1 MIRIKHLLFSC
12 IPVHRVP
19 IISLNVIDEV
29 NGLNQRE
36 KAITDEGSPLS
47 LNTNEEEQK
56 LTHFK
61 TVHCGYYFLC
71 STRCPNFSYSLGL
84 GLGLLITGTFC
95 RLQKSWCQF
104 LSRGNFFLTHQKVQV
119 WVLECIPKFIPL

>member
-36 KAITDEGSPLS
+36 KAITDEGFPLS

-56 LTHFK
+56 PTHFK
-61 TVHCGYYFLC
+61 TVHCGYYLLC
-71 STRCPNFSYSLGL
+71 STRPNFSYSLGL

-104 LSRGNFFLTHQKVQV
+104 LSWGNIFFNP
-119 WVLECIPKFIPL
+119 PKSPSLGVRTYP